1 MEKKTVV
8 LEIPADKKV
17 EWQEFDGKMVAVLV
31 DDKDE
36 RPVTERVKTF
46 DDACKEVGIDA
57 EKWLEEH
64 KNDDVNLLAF
74 LKIRIIVE
82 ALNEGWKP
90 KFDCKEYRY
99 APYFYYYTK
108 EEVEKMDEDEKS
120 RLLYVGGH
128 ANNGS
133 GCGLSASVAY
143 NAFSHS
149 SAALGA
155 RLALKSRDLA
165 IYCGNQFYEIWIDFL
180 FK

>member
-17 EWQEFDGKMVAVLV
+17 EWQEVDGKMVSVLV

-36 RPVTERVKTF
+36 LPVTERIKTF
-46 DDACKEVGIDA
+46 EDACKEVGIDA

-64 KNDDVNLLAF
+64 KDDDVNLLAF

-90 KFDCKEYRY
+90 KFDGEEYRY

-108 EEVEKMDEDEKS
+108 EDVDNMDEDEKS
-120 RLLYVGGH
+120 RLLYVGGSAYH
-128 ANNGS
+128 GS
-133 GCGLSASVAY
+133 LCGLSASYATHGFSNS
-143 NAFSHS
+143 NANI
-149 SAALGA
+149 GA
-155 RLALKSRDLA
+155 RLT
-165 IYCGNQFYEIWIDFL
+165 FT
-180 FK
+180 

>member
-17 EWQEFDGKMVAVLV
+17 EWQEVDGKMVAVLV

-36 RPVTERVKTF
+36 RPVTKRVKTF
-46 DDACKEVGIDA
+46 EDACKEVGIDA
-57 EKWLEEH
+57 ENWIEEH
-64 KNDDVNLLAF
+64 KYDDLNLLAF

-90 KFDCKEYRY
+90 KFDGEVYRY
-99 APYFYYYTK
+99 APYFYHFTK
-108 EEVEKMDEDEKS
+108 EDVDNMDEDEKS
-120 RLLYVGGH
+120 RLLFVGGH
-128 ANNGS
+128 AADGS
-133 GCGLSASVAY
+133 ICGLSASYASVG
-143 NAFSHS
+143 FSVS
-149 SAALGA
+149 SADLGS

-165 IYCGNQFYEIWIDFL
+165 LYCGNQFYEIWIDFL

>member
-36 RPVTERVKTF
+36 RPVTERIKTF
-46 DDACKEVGIDA
+46 EDACKEVGIDA
-57 EKWLEEH
+57 KKWLEEH
-64 KNDDVNLLAF
+64 KDDDVNLLAF

-90 KFDCKEYRY
+90 KFDGEVYRY
-99 APYFYYYTK
+99 APYFYHFTK
-108 EEVEKMDEDEKS
+108 EDVDNMDEDEKS
-120 RLLYVGGH
+120 RLLYVGGD
-128 ANNGS
+128 ANFGS
-133 GCGLSASVAY
+133 LCGLSASLA
-143 NAFSHS
+143 NTGFSAS
-149 SAALGA
+149 TATFGA
-155 RLALKSRDLA
+155 RLALKSKDLA
-165 IYCGNQFYEIWIDFL
+165 LYCGNQFYEIWIDFL

>member
-36 RPVTERVKTF
+36 RPVTERIKTF
-46 DDACKEVGIDA
+46 EDACKEVGIDA
-57 EKWLEEH
+57 KKWLEEH
-64 KNDDVNLLAF
+64 KDDDVNLLAF

-90 KFDCKEYRY
+90 KFDGEVYRY
-99 APYFYYYTK
+99 APYFYHFTK
-108 EEVEKMDEDEKS
+108 EDVDNMDEDEKS
-120 RLLYVGGH
+120 RLLCVGGS
-128 ANNGS
+128 ADNGS
-133 GCGLSASVAY
+133 VCGLSASYASFG
-143 NAFSHS
+143 FSCS
-149 SAALGA
+149 SADIGS

-165 IYCGNQFYEIWIDFL
+165 LYCGNQFYEIWIDFL

>member
-17 EWQEFDGKMVAVLV
+17 EWQEVDGKMVSVLV

-36 RPVTERVKTF
+36 LPVTERIKTF
-46 DDACKEVGIDA
+46 EDACKEVGIDA

-64 KNDDVNLLAF
+64 KDDDVNLLAF

-90 KFDCKEYRY
+90 KFDGEEYRY

-108 EEVEKMDEDEKS
+108 EDVDNMDEDEKS
-120 RLLYVGGH
+120 RLLFVGGN
-128 ANNGS
+128 AAYGS
-133 GCGLSASVAY
+133 VCGLSASYAHFG
-143 NAFSHS
+143 FSA
-149 SAALGA
+149 SAARVGA

-165 IYCGNQFYEIWIDFL
+165 LYCGNQFYEIWIDFL

>member
-1 MEKKTVV
+1 MEKKPVV
-8 LEIPADKKV
+8 LEIPTDKKV
-17 EWQEFDGKMVAVLV
+17 EWQEIDGKMVAVLV
-31 DDKDE
+31 DYKDE

-74 LKIRIIVE
+74 LKLRIIVE

-99 APYFYYYTK
+99 SPYFYYCTK
-108 EEVEKMDEDEKS
+108 KDVDNMDENENS
-120 RLLYVGGH
+120 RLLFIGD
-128 ANNGS
+128 AAADGS
-133 GCGLSASVAY
+133 LYGLPVSYAIH
-143 NAFSHS
+143 AFSAS

-155 RLALKSRDLA
+155 RLALKSRELA

-180 FK
+180 FM

>member
-36 RPVTERVKTF
+36 RPVTERIKTF
-46 DDACKEVGIDA
+46 EDACKEVGIDA
-57 EKWLEEH
+57 KKWLEEH
-64 KNDDVNLLAF
+64 KDDDVNLLAF

-90 KFDCKEYRY
+90 KFDGEVYRY
-99 APYFYYYTK
+99 APYFYHFTK
-108 EEVEKMDEDEKS
+108 EDVDNMDEDEKS
-120 RLLYVGGH
+120 RLLFVGGD
-128 ANNGS
+128 AYDGS
-133 GCGLSASVAY
+133 ICGLSASNAY
-143 NAFSHS
+143 HGFSLS
-149 SAALGA
+149 YANIGA
-155 RLALKSRDLA
+155 RLALKSKDLA
-165 IYCGNQFYEIWIDFL
+165 LYCGNQFYEIWIDFL

>member
-17 EWQEFDGKMVAVLV
+17 EWQEVDGKMVAVLV

-46 DDACKEVGIDA
+46 EDACKEVGIDA

-64 KNDDVNLLAF
+64 KDDDVNLLAF

-90 KFDCKEYRY
+90 KFDGEEYRY

-108 EEVEKMDEDEKS
+108 EEVDNMDEDEKS
-120 RLLYVGGH
+120 RLLCVGGAAH
-128 ANNGS
+128 VGS
-133 GCGLSASVAY
+133 SCGLACAYSSNAWSHASSD
-143 NAFSHS
+143 FS
-149 SAALGA
+149 A
-155 RLALKSRDLA
+155 RLAFKSRDLA
-165 IYCGNQFYEIWIDFL
+165 LYCGNQFYEIWIDFL

>member
-36 RPVTERVKTF
+36 RPVTERIKTF
-46 DDACKEVGIDA
+46 EDACKEVGIDA
-57 EKWLEEH
+57 KKWLEEH
-64 KNDDVNLLAF
+64 KDDDVNLLAF

-90 KFDCKEYRY
+90 KFDGEVYRY
-99 APYFYYYTK
+99 APYFYHFTK
-108 EEVEKMDEDEKS
+108 EDVDNMDEDEKS
-120 RLLYVGGH
+120 RLLYVGGD
-128 ANNGS
+128 ANRGS
-133 GCGLSASVAY
+133 VCGLSASYASGG
-143 NAFSHS
+143 FSV
-149 SAALGA
+149 SAAGIGA
-155 RLALKSRDLA
+155 RLALKSKDLA
-165 IYCGNQFYEIWIDFL
+165 LYCGNQFYEIWIDFL

>member
-17 EWQEFDGKMVAVLV
+17 ELQEVDGKMVAVLV

-36 RPVTERVKTF
+36 RPVTERIKTF
-46 DDACKEVGIDA
+46 EDACKEVGIDA

-64 KNDDVNLLAF
+64 KDDDVNLLAF

-90 KFDCKEYRY
+90 KFDGQECRY

-108 EEVEKMDEDEKS
+108 EEVDNMDEDKKS
-120 RLLYVGGH
+120 RLLLVCGSALGG
-128 ANNGS
+128 AP
-133 GCGLSASVAY
+133 CGLTCAGSYA
-143 NAFSHS
+143 AFSRANS
-149 SAALGA
+149 DLGA
-155 RLALKSRDLA
+155 RLALKSRNLA
-165 IYCGNQFYEIWIDFL
+165 LYCGNQFYEIWIDFL

>member
-17 EWQEFDGKMVAVLV
+17 EWQEVDGKMVAVLV

-46 DDACKEVGIDA
+46 EDACKEVGIDA

-64 KNDDVNLLAF
+64 KDDDVNLLAF

-90 KFDCKEYRY
+90 KFDGEEYRY

-108 EEVEKMDEDEKS
+108 EEVDNMDEDEKS
-120 RLLYVGGH
+120 RLLYVGGN
-128 ANNGS
+128 ALDGS
-133 GCGLSASVAY
+133 ICGLSASYADY
-143 NAFSHS
+143 AFSNS
-149 SAALGA
+149 DACFGA

-165 IYCGNQFYEIWIDFL
+165 LYCGNQFYEIWIDFL

>member
-17 EWQEFDGKMVAVLV
+17 EWQEVDGKMVSVLV

-36 RPVTERVKTF
+36 LPVTERIKTF
-46 DDACKEVGIDA
+46 EDACKEVGIDA

-64 KNDDVNLLAF
+64 KDDDVNLLAF

-90 KFDCKEYRY
+90 KFDGEEYRY

-108 EEVEKMDEDEKS
+108 EDVDNMDEDEKS
-120 RLLYVGGH
+120 RLLYVGGA
-128 ANNGS
+128 ANSGS
-133 GCGLSASVAY
+133 LCGLSASVATRG
-143 NAFSHS
+143 FSAS
-149 SAALGA
+149 YACRGSL
-155 RLALKSRDLA
+155 S
-165 IYCGNQFYEIWIDFL
+165 FEV
-180 FK
+180 

>member
-17 EWQEFDGKMVAVLV
+17 EWQEVDGKMVAVLV

-46 DDACKEVGIDA
+46 EDACKEVGIDA

-64 KNDDVNLLAF
+64 KDDDVNLLAF

-90 KFDCKEYRY
+90 KFDGEEYRY

-108 EEVEKMDEDEKS
+108 EEVDNMDEDEKS
-120 RLLYVGGH
+120 RLLYVGGD
-128 ANNGS
+128 ASNGS
-133 GCGLSASVAY
+133 VCGLSASDGDV
-143 NAFSHS
+143 AFSDS
-149 SAALGA
+149 DAYIGA

-165 IYCGNQFYEIWIDFL
+165 LYCGNQFYEIWIDFL

>member
-17 EWQEFDGKMVAVLV
+17 ELQEVDGKMVSVLV

-36 RPVTERVKTF
+36 RPVTERIKTF
-46 DDACKEVGIDA
+46 EDACKEVGIDA

-64 KNDDVNLLAF
+64 KDDDVNMIAF

-90 KFDCKEYRY
+90 KFDGEEYRY

-108 EEVEKMDEDEKS
+108 EEVDNMDEDEKS
-120 RLLYVGGH
+120 RLLWVGGA
-128 ANNGS
+128 ANFGS
-133 GCGLSASVAY
+133 ICGLPASIAY
-143 NAFSHS
+143 YGFSDS
-149 SAALGA
+149 DANIGA

-165 IYCGNQFYEIWIDFL
+165 LYCGNQFYEIWIDFL

>member
-1 MEKKTVV
+1 MKKKTVV

-17 EWQEFDGKMVAVLV
+17 EWQEVDGKMVAVLV

-46 DDACKEVGIDA
+46 EDACKEVGIDA

-64 KNDDVNLLAF
+64 KDDDVNLLAF

-90 KFDCKEYRY
+90 KFDGEEYRY

-108 EEVEKMDEDEKS
+108 EEVDNMDEYEKS
-120 RLLYVGGH
+120 RLLYVGGS
-128 ANNGS
+128 ANYGS
-133 GCGLSASVAY
+133 LCGLSASAAD
-143 NAFSHS
+143 NGFSYS
-149 SAALGA
+149 TASVGA
-155 RLALKSRDLA
+155 RLALKSRYLA
-165 IYCGNQFYEIWIDFL
+165 LYCGNQFYEIWIDFL

>member
-17 EWQEFDGKMVAVLV
+17 EWQEVDGKMVAVLV

-46 DDACKEVGIDA
+46 EDACKEVGIDT

-64 KNDDVNLLAF
+64 KDDDVNLLAF

-90 KFDCKEYRY
+90 KFDGEEYRY

-108 EEVEKMDEDEKS
+108 EDVDNMDEDEKS
-120 RLLYVGGH
+120 RLLFVGG
-128 ANNGS
+128 AAYYGS
-133 GCGLSASVAY
+133 ICGLSASAAASGFSSSYAY
-143 NAFSHS
+143 F
-149 SAALGA
+149 GA

-165 IYCGNQFYEIWIDFL
+165 LYCGNQFYEIWIDFL

>member
-17 EWQEFDGKMVAVLV
+17 EWQEVDGKMVSVLV

-36 RPVTERVKTF
+36 LPVTERIKTF
-46 DDACKEVGIDA
+46 EDACKEVGIDA

-64 KNDDVNLLAF
+64 KDDDVNLLAF

-90 KFDCKEYRY
+90 KFDGEEYRY

-108 EEVEKMDEDEKS
+108 EDVDNMDEDEKS
-120 RLLYVGGH
+120 RLLSVGSP
-128 ANNGS
+128 APYGS
-133 GCGLSASVAY
+133 LCGLSASFASRG
-143 NAFSHS
+143 FSFS
-149 SAALGA
+149 FASVGA

-165 IYCGNQFYEIWIDFL
+165 LYCGNQFYEIWIDFL

>member
-17 EWQEFDGKMVAVLV
+17 EWQEVDGKMVAVLV

-36 RPVTERVKTF
+36 RPVTERIKTF
-46 DDACKEVGIDA
+46 EDACNEVGIDA
-57 EKWLEEH
+57 DKWLEEH
-64 KNDDVNLLAF
+64 KDDDVNLLAF

-90 KFDCKEYRY
+90 KFDGEEYRY

-108 EEVEKMDEDEKS
+108 EEVDNMDEDKKS
-120 RLLYVGGH
+120 RLLFVGCYAH
-128 ANNGS
+128 DGS
-133 GCGLSASVAY
+133 LCGLSASASDS
-143 NAFSHS
+143 AFSC
-149 SAALGA
+149 SAAHLGA

>member
-17 EWQEFDGKMVAVLV
+17 EWQEVDGKMVSVLV

-36 RPVTERVKTF
+36 CPVTERIKTF
-46 DDACKEVGIDA
+46 EDACKEVGIDA

-64 KNDDVNLLAF
+64 KDDDVNLLAF

-90 KFDCKEYRY
+90 KFDGEEYRY

-108 EEVEKMDEDEKS
+108 EDVDNMDEDEKS
-120 RLLYVGGH
+120 RLLFVVSS
-128 ANNGS
+128 ANDGS
-133 GCGLSASVAY
+133 ICGLSASTALIGFS
-143 NAFSHS
+143 FSH
-149 SAALGA
+149 AALGA

-165 IYCGNQFYEIWIDFL
+165 LYCGNQFYEIWIDFL

>member
-17 EWQEFDGKMVAVLV
+17 EWQEVDGKMVSVLV

-36 RPVTERVKTF
+36 LPVTERIKTF
-46 DDACKEVGIDA
+46 EDACKEVGIDA

-64 KNDDVNLLAF
+64 KDDDVNLLAF

-90 KFDCKEYRY
+90 KFDGEEYRY

-108 EEVEKMDEDEKS
+108 EDVDNMDEDEKS
-120 RLLYVGGH
+120 RLLSVGGS
-128 ANNGS
+128 AYFGS
-133 GCGLSASVAY
+133 ICGLSASY
-143 NAFSHS
+143 
-149 SAALGA
+149 AALGFSYSDANIGA

-165 IYCGNQFYEIWIDFL
+165 LYCGNQFYEIWIDFL

>member
-17 EWQEFDGKMVAVLV
+17 EWQEVDGKMVSVLV

-36 RPVTERVKTF
+36 RPVTERIKTF
-46 DDACKEVGIDA
+46 EDACKEVGIDA

-64 KNDDVNLLAF
+64 KDDDVNLLAF

-90 KFDCKEYRY
+90 KFDGEEYRY

-108 EEVEKMDEDEKS
+108 EDVDNMDEDEKS
-120 RLLYVGGH
+120 RLLCVGSN
-128 ANNGS
+128 ASNGS
-133 GCGLSASVAY
+133 ICGLSAS
-143 NAFSHS
+143 NANYGFSLS
-149 SAALGA
+149 NADIGA

-165 IYCGNQFYEIWIDFL
+165 LYCGNQFYEIWIDFL

>member
-17 EWQEFDGKMVAVLV
+17 EWQEVDGKMVAVLV

-46 DDACKEVGIDA
+46 EDACKEVGIDA

-64 KNDDVNLLAF
+64 KDDDVNLLAF

-90 KFDCKEYRY
+90 KFDGEEYRY

-108 EEVEKMDEDEKS
+108 EEVDNMDEDEKS
-120 RLLYVGGH
+120 RLLFVGG
-128 ANNGS
+128 AADGGS
-133 GCGLSASVAY
+133 LCGLSASFAGG
-143 NAFSHS
+143 FSAS

-165 IYCGNQFYEIWIDFL
+165 LYCGNQFYEIWIDFL

>member
-17 EWQEFDGKMVAVLV
+17 EWQEVDGKMVLVLV

-36 RPVTERVKTF
+36 LPVTERIKTF
-46 DDACKEVGIDA
+46 EDACKEVGIDA

-64 KNDDVNLLAF
+64 KDDDVNLLAF

-90 KFDCKEYRY
+90 KFDGEEYRY

-108 EEVEKMDEDEKS
+108 EDVDNMDEDEKS
-120 RLLYVGGH
+120 RLLGVGSN
-128 ANNGS
+128 AYAGS
-133 GCGLSASVAY
+133 ICGLSASY
-143 NAFSHS
+143 
-149 SAALGA
+149 AALGFSSSFASFGA

-165 IYCGNQFYEIWIDFL
+165 LYCGNQFYEIWIDFL